1 MEDDGDCQA
10 AVTYVKIS
18 ERRATLAGANAP
30 IGHAVTVM
38 HQAAPPQL
46 NSTQSLSAAIDRI
59 KGITA
64 RERELE
70 DRASYGGTPLT
81 SAEEAELEQLRVD
94 REAKRAQSH

>member
-38 HQAAPPQL
+38 RHATPPEL
-46 NSTQSLSAAIDRI
+46 TSTQRIRAALDDVM
-59 KGITA
+59 GIAA

-70 DRASYGGTPLT
+70 DRV
-81 SAEEAELEQLRVD
+81 SAATR
-94 REAKRAQSH
+94 R